1 MSVELNHNTLVSQH
15 IGDLAELKSSTKQA
29 HHRLDEHED
38 RFSKIEPRLSE
49 LEKCQAR
56 ATESITNLCNRI
68 DGLIVSIRWA
78 VGIFLAAGLSTIAAV
93 IFKLWT
99 P

>member
-1 MSVELNHNTLVSQH
+1 MSVEINHGNLVTQH
-15 IGDLAELKSSTKQA
+15 IGDIAELKSSTKQA

-38 RFSKIEPRLSE
+38 RFSKIEPRISE

-56 ATESITNLCNRI
+56 ATENITNLCNRI
-68 DGLIVSIRWA
+68 DGLITTIRWSVGILGASA
-78 VGIFLAAGLSTIAAV
+78 VGLFVWLLQQ
-93 IFKLWT
+93 KMT